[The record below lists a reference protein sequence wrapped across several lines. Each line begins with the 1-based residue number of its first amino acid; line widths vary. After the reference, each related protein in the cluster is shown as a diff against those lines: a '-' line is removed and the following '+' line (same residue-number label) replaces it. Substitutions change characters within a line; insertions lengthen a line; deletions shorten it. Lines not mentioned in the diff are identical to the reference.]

1 MSGNGSKRAGAGAG
15 KKRGLRQSVGELRP
29 SQFLFTYG
37 VGAIV
42 DLPYL
47 SVLVMGLEDWE
58 STLPYGRPDGLEYI
72 HEERLLQS
80 VRAVLG
86 PQVERLQ
93 ALPRAAEENGPAN
106 PFDPSKLVGIPVTPF
121 PRWLLCPAC
130 RTLASIRS
138 GLFQLRTDPFHP
150 DRSRYV
156 HTHCPKRGKPP
167 TVLPARF
174 LMACRN
180 GHLDDFPWHYYVH
193 QGKPCPRARFRL
205 IEIGVS
211 GEAADVQVRCDEC
224 GIQKPMSEAFGSE
237 AAKHLPPCPGR
248 HPHLRQREDCNETPR
263 AILLG
268 ASNSWFPLLLS
279 TLAVPEVRDPL
290 EQLVIQHWALLS
302 KVTSQEGVTLLKSIG
317 QLAGSLEA
325 YEDGQIW
332 AVVARRQREQEEEA
346 EAGESKYGGPSLL
359 KVPEWRVLSQ
369 PQSVLDA
376 DDFRLKPVA
385 VPDGYADILERVV
398 LVERLREVQAMIG
411 FTRIEA
417 PDELLDLSASSPQ
430 SKPERVRLS
439 RQGPR
444 WVPAIEVRGEGIFLQ
459 LREEPLR
466 AWEERLM
473 GSLYQNDF
481 IKAHCDWRRR
491 HSLLADPGTFPGLRY
506 VLLHSLAHAL
516 IRQLTL
522 ECGYGAASLRE
533 RIYALGPEDEDG
545 PMAGIL
551 LYTAAPDSEGTLG
564 GLVSLGEPV
573 QLGRH
578 LRAALE
584 HMQICTSD
592 PLCAEHR
599 ALGDGSL
606 HQAACHACLFL
617 PETSCE
623 RGNKYL
629 DRSLLV
635 PTIVP
640 ERAGLAFFGEL
651 FPELFIGGPVSR

>member
-138 GLFQLRTDPFHP
+138 GLFQLRTGPFHP

-224 GIQKPMSEAFGSE
+224 GIQKPMSE
-237 AAKHLPPCPGR
+237 
-248 HPHLRQREDCNETPR
+248 
-263 AILLG
+263 
-268 ASNSWFPLLLS
+268 
-279 TLAVPEVRDPL
+279 
-290 EQLVIQHWALLS
+290 
-302 KVTSQEGVTLLKSIG
+302 
-317 QLAGSLEA
+317 
-325 YEDGQIW
+325 
-332 AVVARRQREQEEEA
+332 
-346 EAGESKYGGPSLL
+346 
-359 KVPEWRVLSQ
+359 
-369 PQSVLDA
+369 
-376 DDFRLKPVA
+376 
-385 VPDGYADILERVV
+385 
-398 LVERLREVQAMIG
+398 
-411 FTRIEA
+411 
-417 PDELLDLSASSPQ
+417 
-430 SKPERVRLS
+430 
-439 RQGPR
+439 
-444 WVPAIEVRGEGIFLQ
+444 
-459 LREEPLR
+459 
-466 AWEERLM
+466 
-473 GSLYQNDF
+473 
-481 IKAHCDWRRR
+481 
-491 HSLLADPGTFPGLRY
+491 
-506 VLLHSLAHAL
+506 
-516 IRQLTL
+516 
-522 ECGYGAASLRE
+522 
-533 RIYALGPEDEDG
+533 
-545 PMAGIL
+545 
-551 LYTAAPDSEGTLG
+551 
-564 GLVSLGEPV
+564 
-573 QLGRH
+573 
-578 LRAALE
+578 
-584 HMQICTSD
+584 
-592 PLCAEHR
+592 
-599 ALGDGSL
+599 
-606 HQAACHACLFL
+606 
-617 PETSCE
+617 
-623 RGNKYL
+623 
-629 DRSLLV
+629 
-635 PTIVP
+635 
-640 ERAGLAFFGEL
+640 
-651 FPELFIGGPVSR
+651 